1 MIGQSWS
8 CRGVISLAG
17 PLIASLSWG
26 DHANCYTRVCLTMTC
41 AIGQMHVVVELVR
54 GVCDGCVLC
63 WMLVCVDLSE

>member
-1 MIGQSWS
+1 MIGLLWS

-41 AIGQMHVVVELVR
+41 AIGHMHDVGGVMR
-54 GVCDGCVLC
+54 GVGDGCVC
-63 WMLVCVDLSE
+63 